1 MAADTFQQFSLD
13 MQPGLLDEEPGMS
26 SEPEE
31 EEVGILGLIAKW
43 RS

>member
-31 EEVGILGLIAKW
+31 EEVGAGLIVKW
-43 RS
+43 SS

>member
-31 EEVGILGLIAKW
+31 EEVGTGLIVK
-43 RS
+43 